1 MPSERRLHP
10 ASILFALLAQAK
22 NFLLPGI
29 LVLFTAQRSAWGW
42 ETWAML
48 GFVPVALAS
57 TFNYLFFRYRYDA
70 DEMVIRSGFVF
81 RNERH
86 VPYARIQNVDA
97 VQGLLHRLLGVA
109 EVRLETGAGTE
120 PEAVLRVLPLQAYE
134 EMRRRVFG
142 ESRSQAPGLD
152 APAAS
157 PGSSERVVLRLDAR
171 ELALYGI
178 IENRGI
184 VVVGAFFGV
193 LWELGLLDRVSD
205 AVFGESLSA
214 RGVIRDLI
222 KAALGLGSFPAA
234 KIALSLA
241 ALAAFL
247 VAMRLLSMAWAA
259 LRLHGFTLSVGGDE
273 LRTRFGLLTRVSAAI
288 PLRRVQ
294 TVTVRRGPLHRLFER
309 ASVRVD
315 TAGGG
320 SVEGPSET
328 QREWLAP
335 LLPASALPALLREV
349 VPEVEI
355 EKADWQPAAAGAFHR
370 EFKGSLIVAA
380 LICLGLAKML
390 GFWVLLLFAMLVP
403 WAWLH
408 ARLFVRHLGHAVTD
422 GAVVFRSGWL
432 WRQLTVAR
440 FAKIQA
446 VAQRESPFDR
456 RAQMASIQV
465 DTAGASDA
473 SHRVHIPYLELERA
487 RALFQLVSERAARTA
502 FRW

>member
-1 MPSERRLHP
+1 MPSEKRLHP
-10 ASILFALLAQAK
+10 FSILFALLAQAK

-29 LVLFTAQRSAWGW
+29 VVLFTAQRSEWGW

-57 TFNYLFFRYRYDA
+57 TLNYLSFRYRYDA
-70 DEMVIRSGFVF
+70 TEMVIRSGLVF

-97 VQGLLHRLLGVA
+97 VQNVLHRLLGVA
-109 EVRLETGAGTE
+109 EVRVETGGGSE
-120 PEAVLRVLPLQAYE
+120 PEAVLRVLPLAAYE

-142 ESRSQAPGLD
+142 EGASHAPGAPTAD
-152 APAAS
+152 APAA
-157 PGSSERVVLRLDAR
+157 PGECIVLRLDAR

-193 LWELGLLDRVSD
+193 LWELGLLDRISD
-205 AVFGESLSA
+205 AVFGEGLSA
-214 RGVIRDLI
+214 QGVIRDLI
-222 KAALGLGSFPAA
+222 KAALGLGSVPVA

-241 ALAAFL
+241 AFAAFV

-259 LRLHGFTLSVGGDE
+259 LRLHGFTLSVAGEE
-273 LRTRFGLLTRVSAAI
+273 LRTRFGLLTRVSATI
-288 PLRRVQ
+288 PRRRIQ
-294 TVTVRRGPLHRLFER
+294 TVTVRQGPLHRLFER

-320 SVEGPSET
+320 SVEGQSET

-335 LLPASALPALLREV
+335 LVPAAAVPGLLREV
-349 VPEVEI
+349 VPELEL
-355 EKADWQPAAAGAFHR
+355 EGAAWQPAAAGAFRR
-370 EFKGSLIVAA
+370 EFKGSLIMVA
-380 LICLGLAKML
+380 LICLGLARML
-390 GFWVLLLFAMLVP
+390 GPWVLLLFALLAP
-403 WAWLH
+403 WAFLH
-408 ARLFVRHLGHAVTD
+408 ARLYVRHLGHAVTEN
-422 GAVVFRSGWL
+422 AVMFRSGWL
-432 WRQLTVAR
+432 WRQLSVAR

-446 VAQRESPFDR
+446 VTQVESPFDR
-456 RAQMASIQV
+456 RAGMAGIHV
-465 DTAGASDA
+465 DTAGAGEA
-473 SHRVHIPYLELERA
+473 SHRVHIPYLHLAQA
-487 RALFQLVSERAARTA
+487 RALFRQLSERAAGTV